1 MVAPQIIRGQNAVS
15 EIKFLADVNVE
26 KPVVEYLSKQGYDIK
41 WIPDY
46 DCEMLDEELLQ
57 MAKEER
63 RILITNDKGFGDLVI
78 IEKKLSAGAILF
90 RIKGQKSQEKIKL
103 MRKLL
108 MGYRHKLL
116 NHYVIISKS
125 KIRVIP
131 LGDRI

>member
-1 MVAPQIIRGQNAVS
+1 MS

-26 KPVVEYLSKQGYDIK
+26 KPIVDYLSKQGYDIK

-46 DCEMLDEELLQ
+46 DCEMFDEELLH
-57 MAKEER
+57 MANEEQ

-78 IEKKLSAGAILF
+78 MQKKLSAGAILF
-90 RIKGQKSQEKIKL
+90 RIKGQESQEKIRL

-108 MGYRHKLL
+108 MGYRDKLL

-125 KIRVIP
+125 KIRIIP
-131 LGDRI
+131 LGDRK

>member
-1 MVAPQIIRGQNAVS
+1 VS

-26 KPVVEYLSKQGYDIK
+26 KPIVEYLSKQGYDIK

-46 DCEMLDEELLQ
+46 DCEMFDEELLQ
-57 MAKEER
+57 MANEEQ

-78 IEKKLSAGAILF
+78 MQKRLSAGAILF
-90 RIKGQKSQEKIKL
+90 RVKGQGAQEKVQL

-108 MGYRHKLL
+108 MGYRDKLL

-131 LGDRI
+131 LGDRK